1 MDVHWNCCGNHLTM
15 YVSQIILLYTLNLY
29 SAACQLY
36 SNKKGG
42 GIPALWINK
51 KKKSDK
57 PLVRL
62 VN

>member
-1 MDVHWNCCGNHLTM
+1 MDVHWNYCGNHLTM

-42 GIPALWINK
+42 GNTSSL
-51 KKKSDK
+51 D
-57 PLVRL
+57 
-62 VN
+62 

>member
-42 GIPALWINK
+42 GEYQLFGLIK
-51 KKKSDK
+51 KKKVIS
-57 PLVRL
+57 LW
-62 VN
+62 